1 MKVKEWR
8 DRIRS
13 DCAAAGTYK
22 EAFDKTIDVL
32 AGILARRDEVTKR
45 YETEGCV
52 PVISYKNKNGDVISR
67 ANPLLALEDKLNGTA
82 LSYFKELGLTPS
94 GLRKI
99 DESAMKPKKKSIL
112 VEALKELDAELE

>member
-13 DCAAAGTYK
+13 DCVAAGTYK